1 MLVRERKNYFKVVY
15 VKYIQHTD
23 VARKVKKLSRVE
35 ENCNNKRF
43 SQKRKKNTTHI
54 KIDNFAFENVENFN
68 YLGSILNEDN
78 KMNIKTAGR
87 IAKGYKAYYAN
98 VKLIKK
104 RHF

>member
-43 SQKRKKNTTHI
+43 S
-54 KIDNFAFENVENFN
+54 
-68 YLGSILNEDN
+68 
-78 KMNIKTAGR
+78 
-87 IAKGYKAYYAN
+87 
-98 VKLIKK
+98 
-104 RHF
+104 